1 MMMKKL
7 LLTAAAI
14 ALAGCASMHNIDFHR
29 SENPYEKPQFYQR
42 YLNPNDPYDQRIQ
55 RTVDALRANP
65 SSATLHNDLG
75 QMLVRRGFTNDAEK
89 EFGRAIRADRNFYPA
104 YYNRAQLRAG
114 TGDFVGARQDFLATV
129 RHKPGHAEALFQLG
143 LMEEQ
148 HQNDQEAINYY
159 AKAITIN
166 HALLDVHVNPRVL
179 DSKLIPIAL
188 IRAYPK
194 SHAHD
199 AIQLSGTPPAYTT
212 AMPAQQPAPSPQPT
226 ATQIVTPAPPVTDP
240 GVQKPKP

>member
-1 MMMKKL
+1 MKKL
-7 LLTAAAI
+7 LLTAAVL
-14 ALAGCASMHNIDFHR
+14 ALASCASIHNLDLHR
-29 SENPYEKPQFYQR
+29 DDNPYDNSLFYQR
-42 YLNPNDPYDQRIQ
+42 YLNPNDPFDQRIQ

-65 SSATLHNDLG
+65 KSASLHNELG
-75 QMLVRRGFTNDAEK
+75 QLLVFKGFPNDAEK

-114 TGDFVGARQDFLATV
+114 QGDFFGARQDYLTTV
-129 RHKPGHAEALFQLG
+129 RQKPGHAEALFQLG

-148 HQNDQEAINYY
+148 HQNEEQAIKYY

-166 HALLDVHVNPRVL
+166 HSLLDVRVNPRVL
-179 DSKLIPIAL
+179 DSKLMPIAL
-188 IRAYPK
+188 LKAYPK
-194 SHAHD
+194 SHARD
-199 AIQLSGTPPAYTT
+199 AIQLSGAPPAYTS
-212 AMPAQQPAPSPQPT
+212 APQQQPAPSPQPT